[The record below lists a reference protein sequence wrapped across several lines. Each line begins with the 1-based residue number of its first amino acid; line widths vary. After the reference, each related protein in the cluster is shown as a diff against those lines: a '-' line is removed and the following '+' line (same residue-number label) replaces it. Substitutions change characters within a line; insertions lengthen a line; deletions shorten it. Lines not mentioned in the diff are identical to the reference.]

1 MTDDNA
7 PGDKQSGYQ
16 RPPSDGR
23 FKPGVSGNPRG
34 RPKGARNLRTD
45 VAALMGK
52 KIPIRENGKARR
64 ISRQQAM
71 LLRLYE
77 KALQGDVRAATSF
90 FTMIIKLDPNAG
102 SENLVREAIS
112 ENDKEIIADFLDRNK
127 P

>member
-1 MTDDNA
+1 MTDDNT
-7 PGDKQSGYQ
+7 PGNKQSGYQ

-45 VAALMGK
+45 MAEMMGR

-64 ISRQQAM
+64 ITRQQAI
-71 LLRLYE
+71 LLRLHE
-77 KALQGDVRAATSF
+77 KALQGDVKAATSIIS
-90 FTMIIKLDPNAG
+90 MMIKLDPNAG
-102 SENLVREAIS
+102 SENLVKEAIS

-127 P
+127 A